1 MSANQQTT
9 AGSPCMQVS
18 SSGLI
23 QLDGGFQC
31 KMKSVTSSPRA
42 FLKHWIRLFLPGG
55 KKKLVPEA
63 AHGGVQRGVQG
74 EGRAGKERIKAA
86 SG

>member
-1 MSANQQTT
+1 
-9 AGSPCMQVS
+9 MQVS

-23 QLDGGFQC
+23 QLEGGFKC
-31 KMKSVTSSPRA
+31 NMKSVTSCPRA
-42 FLKHWIRLFLPGG
+42 FLKHWIRLFFCQG
-55 KKKLVPEA
+55 KKKNLVPEA

-74 EGRAGKERIKAA
+74 EGSAGQERIKAA

>member
-1 MSANQQTT
+1 
-9 AGSPCMQVS
+9 MQVS

-23 QLDGGFQC
+23 QLDGGFKC
-31 KMKSVTSSPRA
+31 KMKSVTSCPRA
-42 FLKHWIRLFLPGG
+42 FLKHWIRLFFARE

-74 EGRAGKERIKAA
+74 EGRTGQERIKAA